1 MRYNYAVKP
10 KNNQMAQNEK
20 VWHPKFVQYM
30 EFIVG
35 HANYKDLPIK
45 RDANKS
51 LKWIATAKSDVGIRR
66 KMWAEAKATE
76 LGIKI
81 EPGVYAKVMYAIHPT
96 KIKVCQICGESMSI
110 GYIYPNANLAKA
122 IKKNFDIDIRTYE
135 SIYGVWDKAKGIDR
149 LAEFIKLINQKFDTN
164 FTQNDGKE
172 KILEECEALCRLG
185 GKSHL
190 GPGAMSNF
198 PDRYDGFH
206 TYNRCHRA
214 QEDTGRS
221 KDNLKSYTRDRRAY
235 EYWSDGNI
243 QAANQFMGS
252 GYFNGSSAD
261 HIGPISLGFVHD
273 PRYLRMMSGSDNSTK
288 RDRLSKETVEE
299 VIKIHKNTGV
309 YPMSWYS
316 SVIWDFIVSNYHK
329 NLDKISDEYRNLLK
343 QNMANYMYILKL
355 ILDSG
360 EEGSD
365 FLIATLI
372 APKRTDFM
380 YNYKFDELGNIISK
394 ERRNITERASGE
406 FARFARIALDS
417 VKEYSTKSN
426 RNISADLNR
435 VEASALNDVISK
447 VTSGDYSNAYMELK
461 TLVRNIQTR
470 LIS

>member
-1 MRYNYAVKP
+1 MT
-10 KNNQMAQNEK
+10 QNEK

-30 EFIVG
+30 EFIAD
-35 HANYKDLPIK
+35 HANYKGLLIK
-45 RDANKS
+45 RDTNGS

-66 KMWAEAKATE
+66 KQWAEARAAE

-96 KIKVCQICGESMSI
+96 KMKVCQICGESMSI
-110 GYIYPNANLAKA
+110 GYVYPNANLAKA
-122 IKKNFDIDIRTYE
+122 IKKSLDIDTGTYE
-135 SIYGVWDKAKGIDR
+135 SIYDIWDKAKKTER
-149 LAEFIKLINQKFDTN
+149 LAEFIKLVNQKFNTN
-164 FTQNDGKE
+164 FTQSDGKE
-172 KILEECEALCRLG
+172 KILEECETLCRLG
-185 GKSHL
+185 GKGHL

-261 HIGPISLGFVHD
+261 HVGPISLGFVHD
-273 PRYLRMMSGSDNSTK
+273 PRYLRIMSGSDNSTK

-299 VIKIHKNTGV
+299 VIQIHKNTGV

-316 SVIWDFIVSNYHK
+316 SLIWDFIVNNYYK
-329 NLDKISDEYRNLLK
+329 DTDKISGDYRNLLK
-343 QNMANYMYILKL
+343 QSMANYMYILKL

-360 EEGSD
+360 ENGSH
-365 FLIATLI
+365 FLITTLI
-372 APKRTDFM
+372 APKRIDFR
-380 YNYKFDELGNIISK
+380 YNYKFDDLGNIISK
-394 ERRNITERASGE
+394 EKRNITERAVGE

-417 VKEYSTKSN
+417 VNEYSAKSN
-426 RNISADLNR
+426 RNLSADLNR
-435 VEASALNDVISK
+435 VEASLLNDVINK
-447 VTSGDYSNAYMELK
+447 ITAEDYLNAFIELK
-461 TLVRNIQTR
+461 TLVENIQKR